1 MKKQLKIVST
11 TLIMLLFFVSVTYAS
26 GLEGKLT
33 FIPENV
39 YYEGNTVVV
48 YGYWLNETNKYI
60 PYTNWLNMNV
70 YARNGNRWDLIALG
84 QFTQPSYVNLSPR
97 ESKYWTYRIYNC
109 QIVPLYRW
117 WVQYEVNYHWQNI
130 N

>member
-1 MKKQLKIVST
+1 MTKQLKIVVM
-11 TLIMLLFFVSVTYAS
+11 TLIMLLLFVSVTYAS
-26 GLEGKLT
+26 GLEGKLIFT
-33 FIPENV
+33 PENV

-48 YGYWLNETNKYI
+48 YGYWLNDTNKYV
-60 PYTNWLNMNV
+60 PYTNWLNMDV
-70 YARNGNRWDLIALG
+70 YSRDGNQWYLIARG
-84 QFTQPSYVNLSPR
+84 QFTGPSYINLSPG

-117 WVQYEVNYHWQNI
+117 WVQTEVNYQWQNL